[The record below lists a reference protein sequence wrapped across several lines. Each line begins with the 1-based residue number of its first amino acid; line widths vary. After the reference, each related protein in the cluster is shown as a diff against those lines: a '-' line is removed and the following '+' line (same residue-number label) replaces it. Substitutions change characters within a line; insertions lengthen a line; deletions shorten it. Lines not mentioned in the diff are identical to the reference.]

1 MISPTPNSRESQ
13 QARQESKTLA
23 QQLINR
29 AVEGTGMSPWE
40 AEILVDVVQEVY
52 FTEPGNAPLRSGQM
66 RYDCVAANEGVGKA
80 IRACRMVSVVL
91 TLVEKDDSQVV
102 AQFSVQALRQARI
115 LRLTEEA
122 FEQGG
127 VLTQEDLALI
137 LNSDVRTIRRDIRE
151 LRERKGIHAPTRGQV
166 KDIGPGVTHKEAALQ
181 LWLEGRE
188 PVEVARRLNHT
199 LHAVERYIQHFSRAA
214 FLHRKGFAP
223 LQIALTVGIS
233 SAAAQLYRDFYER
246 CKRKRAYQA
255 RLRELECIGLQH
267 YQAEDEKKGGP
278 LPGRNTKSGRRRP

>member
-1 MISPTPNSRESQ
+1 MTSVTPNSRESQ
-13 QARQESKTLA
+13 QTRLESKTQA

-52 FTEPGNAPLRSGQM
+52 FAEPGNTPLRSGQM
-66 RYDCVAANEGVGKA
+66 RFDCVAVNEGAGKP
-80 IRACRMVSVVL
+80 IRSCQMVSVVL

-102 AQFSVQALRQARI
+102 TQRNIQSLRQARI

-137 LNSDVRTIRRDIRE
+137 LNSDVRTIRRDIRN
-151 LRERKGIHAPTRGQV
+151 LRVQSGIHVPTRGQV
-166 KDIGPGVTHKEAALQ
+166 KDIGPGVTHKEVALQ
-181 LWLEGRE
+181 LWLEGHE

-199 LHAVERYIQHFSRAA
+199 LHAVERYIQNFSRVM

-233 SAAAQLYRDFYER
+233 SAAANLYLDLYER
-246 CKRKRAYQA
+246 SKRKRAYQA
-255 RLRELECIGLQH
+255 RLREMECIGLQH
-267 YQAEDEKKGGP
+267 YHAEDEKKGGP
-278 LPGRNTKSGRRRP
+278 SLGTNTKSEGRQP